1 MPPNPGN
8 FGASL
13 YGIDPYG
20 SAFAPFGVAG
30 ATSYGPHFVQVRFT
44 DVIDLTD
51 PAFTAPSN
59 YTITP
64 GPLTIH
70 AVVIE
75 SADSVVLQTDA
86 QSFVT
91 YTVTVGVGRSYFQ
104 VPMYPPLN
112 TAMFTGFPSLPGY
125 FSCATSP
132 TRVRLIFS
140 TAMMSAPLLVLSNYT
155 VSDFNGHVHTILS
168 AQIEQTIGP
177 ALSVVLTLATP
188 LDTTSWYQTILSSN
202 IVNLDGQTPQPPD
215 YDFQFILPPL
225 NVSVPISEFT
235 GEVSGPLFGDPDGL
249 VYFSPSLNVAASNS
263 IIQVEEVDVC
273 SIAYDTYTF
282 PQPIDPVP
290 FYTWSPT
297 GPQTFLEQAGVV
309 LFAGFPKMS
318 EAMFELEFTGTHLL
332 DTVPSPYDTSVS
344 IVMQQTFAPGYVAL
358 LNNPAWWMF
367 DGVHK
372 TTPPMWICANNL
384 GPIPPGPAD
393 EITFLF
399 VGIYGNATMTVGE
412 PIVVHH
418 ATVHMEADST
428 FQTSPVVTPTNLQA
442 NSYMRVGRPKVNF
455 GVSAG
460 IVAGSHMQVGTL
472 PGPQLHV
479 VSAAIA
485 AGSFLEV
492 RVPTVHLASAA
503 IVADSFVAAQPFS
516 GAEYAE
522 ILAGS
527 SVGAAP
533 TVDRQ
538 VVSAIVAGSS
548 AGGAMS
554 AHRAVASACSGQA
567 SVGATAVVHHIAS
580 TAIQGGSSMVAIAKA
595 HLAVSASLS
604 GDSSVQAHGS
614 VP

>member
-1 MPPNPGN
+1 MPLNPGN
-8 FGASL
+8 FGSSL

-59 YTITP
+59 YVLSP
-64 GPLTIH
+64 PLAVH

-91 YTVTVGVGRSYFQ
+91 YTVTVGSARSYFQ

-112 TAMFTGFPSLPGY
+112 TAMFTGFPSNPGY

-140 TAMMSAPLLVLSNYT
+140 TAMMSAPLLVLTNYT
-155 VSDFNGHVHTILS
+155 VSDFNGHVFTILS
-168 AQIEQTIGP
+168 AQIEQTVGP
-177 ALSVVLTLATP
+177 ALSVVLTLSTP
-188 LDTTSWYQTILSSN
+188 LDTTGWYQTILSSN
-202 IVNLDGQTPQPPD
+202 IVSTDSQTPQPPD
-215 YDFQFILPPL
+215 HDFQFILPPL

-282 PQPIDPVP
+282 PQPVDPFP

-297 GPQTFLEQAGVV
+297 GPQTFLEQPGIV

-318 EAMFELEFTGTHLL
+318 EVEFEFGFSGEYLF
-332 DTVPSPYDTSVS
+332 DDVPPPYDTSVS

-399 VGIYGNATMTVGE
+399 VGVYGKATMTVDA
-412 PIVVHH
+412 PVVTHH
-418 ATVHMEADST
+418 AVVHMEANST
-428 FQTSPVVTPTNLQA
+428 FLTSPEAPPTVISA
-442 NSYMRVGRPKVNF
+442 NSYMRVGRPNVNF
-455 GVSAG
+455 GVTAG
-460 IVAGSHMQVGTL
+460 IVAGSSMRVNVPQ
-472 PGPQLHV
+472 GPQLQ
-479 VSAAIA
+479 
-485 AGSFLEV
+485 
-492 RVPTVHLASAA
+492 LANAA
-503 IVADSFVAAQPFS
+503 IVADSSLMAKVPQVLSASAAIEATSFL

-522 ILAGS
+522 IHAGS
-527 SVGAAP
+527 SIVAVA
-533 TVDRQ
+533 TVNRG
-538 VVSAIVAGSS
+538 VVAAIVAGSS
-548 AGGAMS
+548 AGGPMS
-554 AHRAVASACSGQA
+554 AHRAVASAMSGQA
-567 SVGATAVVHHIAS
+567 TIGAAPNVHHIAS
-580 TAIQGGSSMVAIAKA
+580 TAIQGASSVAATAKA
-595 HLAVSASLS
+595 HLAVSAVLS
-604 GDSSVQAHGS
+604 GDSSMQAHGS